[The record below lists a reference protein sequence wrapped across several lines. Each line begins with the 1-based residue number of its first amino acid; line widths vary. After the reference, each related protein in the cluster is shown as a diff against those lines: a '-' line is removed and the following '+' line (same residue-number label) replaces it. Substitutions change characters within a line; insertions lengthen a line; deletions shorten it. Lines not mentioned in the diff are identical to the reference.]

1 MRPLRYSINISLDG
15 CASHEVVPFA
25 GDEDA
30 QRAYL
35 EELHRH
41 HAANVGRADA
51 LLYGR
56 VTYQMMEEAWREPAD
71 GVWPAWM
78 EDWMIPFAQAIDAA
92 PKHVVS
98 STLTEVDWNAQLVS
112 GDLEAYVRELKAQPG
127 ERPAQARL
135 AGGSP
140 PHLADDPAVR
150 ARRVALGEGGLEPHP
165 HGSLASL
172 ECDERAGIEHEG
184 HRGPRTTVAAARSAR
199 RCRSTSAVVISPC
212 SAS

>member
-127 ERPAQARL
+127 EGIATGGVTLPL
-135 AGGSP
+135 A
-140 PHLADDPAVR
+140 LAELGLIDEYELV
-150 ARRVALGEGGLEPHP
+150 VAPVI
-165 HGSLASL
+165 
-172 ECDERAGIEHEG
+172 AG
-184 HRGPRTTVAAARSAR
+184 RGPRLFDGLPAQLDLQLIDRTELTSGAVALRYRPAG
-199 RCRSTSAVVISPC
+199 
-212 SAS
+212 

>member
-127 ERPAQARL
+127 EGIATGGVTLPL
-135 AGGSP
+135 A
-140 PHLADDPAVR
+140 LAELGLIDEYELV
-150 ARRVALGEGGLEPHP
+150 VAPVI
-165 HGSLASL
+165 
-172 ECDERAGIEHEG
+172 AG
-184 HRGPRTTVAAARSAR
+184 RGPRLFDGLPAQLDLQLIDRTELASGAVALRYRPAG
-199 RCRSTSAVVISPC
+199 
-212 SAS
+212 